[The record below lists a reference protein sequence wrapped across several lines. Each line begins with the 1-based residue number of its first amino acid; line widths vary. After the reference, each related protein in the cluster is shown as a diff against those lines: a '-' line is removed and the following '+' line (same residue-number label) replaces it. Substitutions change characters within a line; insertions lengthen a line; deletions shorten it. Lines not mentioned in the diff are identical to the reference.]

1 MTQAEVTRHATNC
14 SSESWFHH
22 MVHLYVV
29 RQLYR
34 GFPSDK
40 LLEWVSTVSY
50 SSVRSRILCNTDR
63 AAGGDRRVPLYLKL
77 QYDDISSALAAPMT
91 MHLFADKVLTGRSH
105 LGDRTLVCWCRGTNL
120 GSRLWS
126 SQDAAKSS
134 ERDPTPN
141 P

>member
-1 MTQAEVTRHATNC
+1 
-14 SSESWFHH
+14 
-22 MVHLYVV
+22 MVNLYVV

-50 SSVRSRILCNTDR
+50 SSVRSRILCNADR

-77 QYDDISSALAAPMT
+77 QYHDISSALAAPMI
-91 MHLFADKVLTGRSH
+91 MHLFAEKVLTARSH
-105 LGDRTLVCWCRGTNL
+105 FGDRALVCWCRGTNL

-126 SQDAAKSS
+126 SQDAAKSF
-134 ERDPTPN
+134 ERDHTPTVGNFPTSMSR
-141 P
+141 PGDS